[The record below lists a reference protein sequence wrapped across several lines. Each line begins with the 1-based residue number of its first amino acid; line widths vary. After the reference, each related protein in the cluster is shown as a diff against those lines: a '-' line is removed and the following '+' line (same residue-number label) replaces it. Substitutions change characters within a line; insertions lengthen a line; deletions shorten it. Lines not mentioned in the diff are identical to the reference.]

1 VDMPGSA
8 RDETPASQF
17 SRTAHQD
24 YFMVASLLL
33 SCEKKISDVIAL
45 TLSTPS
51 INPDEVSGTHRCFI
65 GDGRGRRE

>member
-8 RDETPASQF
+8 LDGPRASQF

-33 SCEKKISDVIAL
+33 SCEKRSA
-45 TLSTPS
+45 TSS
-51 INPDEVSGTHRCFI
+51 R
-65 GDGRGRRE
+65 